1 LNVLSPL
8 QQKANKQK
16 LSFVVAIK
24 PLVGSRGC
32 LPMIFLPTFFIQE
45 LSPDPY
51 RGDLMNTIK
60 KLTIL

>member
-1 LNVLSPL
+1 
-8 QQKANKQK
+8 
-16 LSFVVAIK
+16 
-24 PLVGSRGC
+24 
-32 LPMIFLPTFFIQE
+32 MIFLPTFFIQE